1 MYQRFFDLRERPFKL
16 VPNPAY
22 LFLSRCHEEAL
33 AHLTYAV
40 AQGDGFV
47 TIIGE
52 VGTGKTT
59 LCRTFLEHLD
69 ETVEAAFIFNPKLD
83 AIQLLKAINDEFGID
98 SAPDN
103 TKDLIDYLNR
113 FLIDRRAAG
122 RNVILVIDEAQN
134 LSKEVLEQLR
144 LLSNL
149 ETTVDKLLQI
159 VLVGQ
164 PELADVLDA
173 HDMRQL
179 GQRITLSCWLS
190 PLSLKE
196 TRDYIQHRI
205 SVASTKSGIRFDHA
219 AYRAIHRYSAGIPR
233 LINIACDR
241 ALLTAYSLNRSR
253 ISGKIARD
261 AIQELAGMG
270 EVKRRGTSGAA
281 LGALATAAAVVLVT
295 GYLLYSGGRTSRM
308 VPAIEHGGAATASD
322 TAADGDAPDEAPQ
335 PSATLPD
342 SPIAIAEA
350 APPPPAAGGAGPVPV
365 VAPEPAATVVPNLDP
380 VAESRRELEALLLT
394 ISPRASRHA
403 ALKAALARWQ
413 IGSVVTGSLEAI
425 DNDEAFFD
433 HGAAN
438 ADLLVRRVDADL
450 GLLKRLNLP
459 AILELHLPDN
469 PFPRYLTVAT
479 IGPDAVTLHA
489 SASSGAD
496 RLIVL
501 APEAL
506 GWFWAGVAYIPW
518 KDFRS
523 IEGTIPFNHNAQSLL
538 ALKEVIHDIGFAD
551 VAMTPEYDDQT
562 REIVRE
568 IQAKYGLEVDGLV
581 GSLTKIAL
589 YNEGETF
596 ATPHIATDP
605 GAAP

>member
-22 LFLSRCHEEAL
+22 LFLSHCHEEAL

-47 TIIGE
+47 TVIGE

-69 ETVEAAFIFNPKLD
+69 EKVEAAFIFNPKLD

-98 SAPDN
+98 STPDN
-103 TKDLIDYLNR
+103 TKDLIDVLNR
-113 FLIDRRAAG
+113 FLIDRRAEG
-122 RNVILVIDEAQN
+122 HGVILVIDEAQN

-190 PLSLKE
+190 PLGFKE

-205 SVASTKSGIRFDHA
+205 NVASTKSGIGFDRA
-219 AYRAIHRYSAGIPR
+219 AYRAIHRYSGGIPR

-241 ALLTAYSLNRSR
+241 ALLTAYSLNRSH

-270 EVKRRGTSGAA
+270 EVKRRGTNRTA
-281 LGALATAAAVVLVT
+281 LGALATAAAVVVVI
-295 GYLLYSGGRTSRM
+295 GYLLYSGGRASRTA
-308 VPAIEHGGAATASD
+308 PPTEHGGGATISD
-322 TAADGDAPDEAPQ
+322 TAADGSAVGGLGHTPAALGDGPITSAEAVPAPQ
-335 PSATLPD
+335 PQV
-342 SPIAIAEA
+342 
-350 APPPPAAGGAGPVPV
+350 AGGATPVD
-365 VAPEPAATVVPNLDP
+365 APEAVATIAPTLDP
-380 VAESRRELEALLLT
+380 VADSRRELEALLLT

-413 IGSVVTGSLEAI
+413 IGTVITGPLETI
-425 DNDEAFFD
+425 DDDERFFD
-433 HGAAN
+433 QGAAN
-438 ADLLVRRVDADL
+438 AGLLVRRVDADL
-450 GLLKRLNLP
+450 GLIKRLNLP
-459 AILELHLPDN
+459 AILELHLPNN
-469 PFPRYLTVAT
+469 PFPRYLTVST
-479 IGPDAVTLHA
+479 IGPDAVTLHT
-489 SASSGAD
+489 SAPSGDD

-523 IEGTIPFNHNAQSLL
+523 IEGTIPYSDDTQSLL
-538 ALKEVIHDIGFAD
+538 ALKEVIQEIGFD
-551 VAMTPEYDDQT
+551 GVQMTPDYDDHT

-589 YNEGETF
+589 YNEGEAF
-596 ATPHIATDP
+596 NTPHIATQP
-605 GAAP
+605 EETP